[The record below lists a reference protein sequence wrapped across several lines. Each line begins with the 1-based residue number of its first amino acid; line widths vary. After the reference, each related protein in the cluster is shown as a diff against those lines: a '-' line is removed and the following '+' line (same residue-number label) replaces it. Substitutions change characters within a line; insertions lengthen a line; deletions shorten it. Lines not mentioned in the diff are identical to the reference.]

1 MVVKK
6 KNAAKSLSEQCQPE
20 TSRANSAHLARSK
33 YQTPRAGMRAQED
46 TSVSLHAIAKK
57 MFLQDNEKFQIR
69 ICCGQF
75 NQIAEDR
82 SMEDICMA
90 TMDNKDRMSLLPTV
104 DLFMYFNKEKE
115 CGYVDL
121 P

>member
-1 MVVKK
+1 
-6 KNAAKSLSEQCQPE
+6 
-20 TSRANSAHLARSK
+20 
-33 YQTPRAGMRAQED
+33 
-46 TSVSLHAIAKK
+46 
-57 MFLQDNEKFQIR
+57 
-69 ICCGQF
+69 
-75 NQIAEDR
+75 
-82 SMEDICMA
+82 MEDICMA